1 MKTMLPFNNFFFKNH
16 IVGMSEIPLNKF
28 EKEKRVIEF
37 HKEGK
42 TIREIAKEVY
52 MSFRYFQYHKQ
63 IQIFIKR

>member
-1 MKTMLPFNNFFFKNH
+1 
-16 IVGMSEIPLNKF
+16 MSEIPLNKF

-52 MSFRYFQYHKQ
+52 MSFRYFQYHNK
-63 IQIFIKR
+63 FRYS